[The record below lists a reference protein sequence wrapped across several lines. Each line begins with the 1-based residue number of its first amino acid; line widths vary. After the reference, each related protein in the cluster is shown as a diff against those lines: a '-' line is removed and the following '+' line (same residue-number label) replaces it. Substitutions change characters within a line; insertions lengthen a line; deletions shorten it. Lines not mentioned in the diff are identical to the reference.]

1 MYTNSENQ
9 RGAHS
14 HISVSLCNGICGA
27 VHGLIQFAGC
37 IIALAGMNCGN
48 VEPNVYPPAMDIT
61 EIAVLHSPA
70 QISLEDDLAED
81 RIQANLISSV
91 WRCGEAD
98 QLLRAKVIKD
108 LPVCAGSCVM
118 GLVAD
123 NETEVLRIEVAQT
136 ARQRLNAGTDNLLAV
151 TVLLCT
157 FNAIGAVEVFARL
170 LHQFFTVGQDQHSL
184 PVPGDIRK
192 SNCFSEACCHLGE
205 ERTRRLRLDGFNTFG
220 LIWP

>member
-1 MYTNSENQ
+1 
-9 RGAHS
+9 
-14 HISVSLCNGICGA
+14 
-27 VHGLIQFAGC
+27 
-37 IIALAGMNCGN
+37 
-48 VEPNVYPPAMDIT
+48 
-61 EIAVLHSPA
+61 
-70 QISLEDDLAED
+70 
-81 RIQANLISSV
+81 
-91 WRCGEAD
+91 
-98 QLLRAKVIKD
+98 
-108 LPVCAGSCVM
+108 M

-151 TVLLCT
+151 TVLLGT

>member
-1 MYTNSENQ
+1 MYTDSEDQ

-27 VHGLIQFAGC
+27 VHSLIQFSGSIVTAT
-37 IIALAGMNCGN
+37 GMNCGD

-98 QLLRAKVIKD
+98 QLLRAKIIED

-151 TVLLCT
+151 TVLLST
-157 FNAIGAVEVFARL
+157 FNAVGAVEVFARL